1 MNLFLDKLPELDNDF
16 RKEAG
21 FASRLSEN
29 VENWPQELTSELY
42 KQLPFLSDY
51 EVSVNLDK
59 AEPQRGYAFGYADI
73 ANKTERPE
81 IEHTDAGLPH
91 IRIPLVV
98 QERAVKPF
106 SVFLD
111 GEKVLPL
118 SEERVREVLFN
129 PGTFDLST
137 KQPQDPSL
145 VEQLQPP
152 TRSGMGMGGEYKQAS
167 ADLDKEAGIKDRAAK
182 HLGDVVGDAVGQ
194 VGKRYAPHVAGG
206 VAGTTGLVGGAA
218 YVGGKKGGK
227 AGVRAEI
234 EKARVAAG
242 LSKTAAAQQIQ
253 KYTGTSGLGDIVA
266 EWMKDVGTLKNLD
279 LDEEYQLREKVAFNH
294 MSKPQWDAIYKSDNV
309 QKLVAKNGTMAHP
322 EVINKVYE
330 MASKVFGFH
339 PKVYSKPPGMQAAA
353 GGAKAAGGA
362 AKPAA
367 AAAKPATPKPAA
379 AGGAPAKPVK
389 TPALPPKT
397 KGASARPSLLMAIAS
412 TIREKDREAFIDK
425 VAADPTLVAG
435 FSRSGISKV
444 LVEAFDNTKYASTAD
459 VMQTLADRIDPT
471 CVTIQ
476 RLPGGDF
483 LFKSAAN
490 TAFNPQSAQGQVV
503 PGPEAADAI
512 GAGSAQAMQPGQT
525 ATAVADPVEPPNPLA
540 EQEAEAPA
548 MEGNEKVCDEF
559 GEWLVQ
565 DAMGNRLLGWVF
577 PMTLAWDGNFTP
589 QPLALFTNGSAYAF
603 QDAIAGELVGKSCT
617 FPVDVPRGDGVFY
630 SVENGRAICTS
641 PLTIGSAAA
650 GPDGQT
656 SFMGQDLMGAP
667 VQVHV
672 AEGIGQP
679 TRVSDTEYA
688 LPSTW
693 KFMRLNN
700 QTQLATDPSQMNK
713 MAAIKEMNSGVTL
726 FYNGT
731 YNLEGGCGLSK
742 LAQEF
747 RYDLDPMTA
756 EFMLGVLG
764 VHGTVA
770 KQKVAEA
777 RRKGSVKLAGL
788 KSITLLS
795 ERYNEATK
803 TASEMIEK
811 LPNLQRDLLKEAASV
826 QDEGTVDSMLAL
838 NFINPENMAVFVS
851 YMPELEQSSEK
862 LAEMLLSCYVGM
874 NQLPEGAIERGMKN
888 LEEVISGLKSL
899 QHSEG

>member
-1 MNLFLDKLPELDNDF
+1 MDLFLDKLPELDNDF

-59 AEPQRGYAFGYADI
+59 AEPQRGFAFGYADI
-73 ANKTERPE
+73 SNKTERPE

-111 GEKVLPL
+111 GEKVMPL

-137 KQPQDPSL
+137 TQPKDPSL

-152 TRSGMGMGGEYKQAS
+152 SRSGMGNGGEYKQAS
-167 ADLDKEAGIKDRAAK
+167 VTKTAGAKEWATK
-182 HLGDVVGDAVGQ
+182 HVGDVAEKVVGQ
-194 VGKRYAPHVAGG
+194 VGKKYAPHAAAG
-206 VAGTTGLVGGAA
+206 VAGTAGLIGGAS
-218 YVGGKKGGK
+218 YVGAKKGAK
-227 AGVRAEI
+227 AGIKSEV
-234 EKARVAAG
+234 EKAKATAG
-242 LSKTAAAQQIQ
+242 LQKTAAMQTIS
-253 KYTGTSGLGDIVA
+253 KFIGDGGLQDIVDA
-266 EWMKDVGTLKNLD
+266 WMSQCVPAMSPK
-279 LDEEYQLREKVAFNH
+279 EKVAFNH
-294 MSKPQWDAIYKSDNV
+294 MSKPQWDAIYKSDNI
-309 QKLVAKNGTMAHP
+309 QKIVAKQGTMAHP

-339 PKVYSKPPGMQAAA
+339 PKVYSKPPGA
-353 GGAKAAGGA
+353 GGAAGAKSAAGGA
-362 AKPAA
+362 AKPAGA
-367 AAAKPATPKPAA
+367 GAKPAAK
-379 AGGAPAKPVK
+379 APAP
-389 TPALPPKT
+389 PPKT
-397 KGASARPSLLMAIAS
+397 KSSSARPSLLLAIAP
-412 TIREKDREAFIDK
+412 TIREKDRDTFIDK
-425 VAADPTLVAG
+425 VAADPTLRAG
-435 FSRSGISKV
+435 FSRSGISRV
-444 LVEAFDNTKYASTAD
+444 LVEALDNTKHASIAE
-459 VMQTLADRIDPT
+459 VMETLADRIEPT

-476 RLPGGDF
+476 KLPGGDF

-503 PGPEAADAI
+503 PGPEAADAM

-525 ATAVADPVEPPNPLA
+525 ATAVADPVEPPNPLPEDGA
-540 EQEAEAPA
+540 QPEPITYET
-548 MEGNEKVCDEF
+548 NERIVDEF

-577 PMTLAWDGNFTP
+577 PQTLAWDGSFTP

-603 QDAIAGELVGKSCT
+603 QDTIAGELVGKSCT
-617 FPVDVPRGDGVFY
+617 FPVDAPRGDGVFY
-630 SVENGRAICTS
+630 STENGRAICTA
-641 PLTIGSAAA
+641 PMTIGSAAM
-650 GPDGQT
+650 GPDGAS

-667 VQVHV
+667 IQVHL
-672 AEGIGQP
+672 ADGLSEP

-688 LPSTW
+688 LPKSW

-700 QTQLATDPSQMNK
+700 QTQLATDPVQMNK
-713 MAAIKEMNSGVTL
+713 AASIKEMNSGVTL
-726 FYNGT
+726 FYNGA
-731 YNLEGGCGLSK
+731 YNLEGGCGLAK
-742 LAQEF
+742 LAHQF

-764 VHGTVA
+764 VHGTTA

-788 KSITLLS
+788 KNITLLS
-795 ERYNEATK
+795 ERYESASK
-803 TASEMIEK
+803 TASAMIAK
-811 LPNLQRDLLKEAASV
+811 LPDMRRDLLKEAASV

-851 YMPELEQSSEK
+851 YMPELEESSEK

-888 LEEVISGLKSL
+888 LEEVISGLKAL

>member
-59 AEPQRGYAFGYADI
+59 AEPQRGFAFGYADI
-73 ANKTERPE
+73 SNKTERPE
-81 IEHTDAGLPH
+81 VEHTDAGLPH

-106 SVFLD
+106 SIFLD

-137 KQPQDPSL
+137 QQPKDPSL

-152 TRSGMGMGGEYKQAS
+152 TRSGMGTGGEYKQAS
-167 ADLDKEAGIKDRAAK
+167 ANFGARTKAQIQEFYVNRAKTAGLKDRAAK
-182 HLGDVVGDAVGQ
+182 VVGDVAEKAIGQ
-194 VGKRYAPHVAGG
+194 VGKKYLPHAAAGLAASAG
-206 VAGTTGLVGGAA
+206 VVGGAS
-218 YVGGKKGGK
+218 YVGGKKGAK
-227 AGVRAEI
+227 AGVRAEVD
-234 EKARVAAG
+234 KARVQSG
-242 LSKTAAAQQIQ
+242 LSKTAAMQTIS
-253 KYTGTSGLGDIVA
+253 KFIGTGGLQDIVD
-266 EWMKDVGTLKNLD
+266 EWMSQCVPAMSPK
-279 LDEEYQLREKVAFNH
+279 EKVAFNH
-294 MSKPQWDAIYKSDNV
+294 MSKPQWDAIYQSDGI
-309 QKLVAKNGTMAHP
+309 QKIVAKQGTMAHP

-339 PKVYSKPPGMQAAA
+339 PKVYSKPPG
-353 GGAKAAGGA
+353 AGGA
-362 AKPAA
+362 AGAKPASGGTAKPAA
-367 AAAKPATPKPAA
+367 
-379 AGGAPAKPVK
+379 K
-389 TPALPPKT
+389 TPAPPAKT
-397 KGASARPSLLMAIAS
+397 KTSSARPSLLMAIAP
-412 TIREKDREAFIDK
+412 TIREKDRDAFIEK
-425 VAADPTLVAG
+425 VASDPTLRAG

-444 LVEAFDNTKYASTAD
+444 LVEAFDNTKYASGGE
-459 VMQTLADRIDPT
+459 VMQSLADRIQPT
-471 CVTIQ
+471 CVTVQ
-476 RLPGGDF
+476 KLPGGDF
-483 LFKSAAN
+483 LFKMAAN
-490 TAFNPQSAQGQVV
+490 TAFNPKSAKGQVV
-503 PGPEAADAI
+503 PGPQAAQEM
-512 GAGSAQAMQPGQT
+512 GEGSAQAMQPGQT

-540 EQEAEAPA
+540 EQEEQEPITY
-548 MEGNEKVCDEF
+548 ETNERIVDEF

-577 PMTLAWDGNFTP
+577 PQTLAWDGSFTP

-603 QDAIAGELVGKSCT
+603 QDTIAGELVGKSCT
-617 FPVDVPRGDGVFY
+617 FPVDAPRGDGVFY

-641 PLTIGSAAA
+641 PLTIGSAAM
-650 GPDGQT
+650 GPDGAS

-667 VQVHV
+667 VQVHLT
-672 AEGIGQP
+672 EGISQP

-688 LPSTW
+688 LPMSW

-700 QTQLATDPSQMNK
+700 QTQLATDPVQMNK
-713 MAAIKEMNSGVTL
+713 AASIREMNSGVTI
-726 FYNGT
+726 FYNGA
-731 YNLEGGCGLSK
+731 YNLEGGCGLAK
-742 LAQEF
+742 LAHEF

-764 VHGTVA
+764 VNGITA

-777 RRKGSVKLAGL
+777 RRKGTVKLAGL

-795 ERYNEATK
+795 ERYEEATK
-803 TASEMIEK
+803 VASEMIAK
-811 LPNLQRDLLKEAASV
+811 LPDMRCDLLKEAASM

-851 YMPELEQSSEK
+851 YMPELEESSEK

-874 NQLPEGAIERGMKN
+874 NQLPEGAIERGMKS

-899 QHSEG
+899 QHSGS

>member
-1 MNLFLDKLPELDNDF
+1 MDLFLDKLPELDNDF

-21 FASRLSEN
+21 FGSRLSEN

-111 GEKVLPL
+111 GEKVMPL

-152 TRSGMGMGGEYKQAS
+152 TRSGMGMGGEYKMAS
-167 ADLDKEAGIKDRAAK
+167 AEKAAGIKDTISRHA
-182 HLGDVVGDAVGQ
+182 GDVAEKVVGQ
-194 VGKRYAPHVAGG
+194 VGKKYLPHAAVGA
-206 VAGTTGLVGGAA
+206 AGTAGVIGGAS
-218 YVGGKKGGK
+218 YVGAKKGAK
-227 AGVRAEI
+227 AGVKSE
-234 EKARVAAG
+234 VQ
-242 LSKTAAAQQIQ
+242 KTASVQQVQKFTGQAGFGLAA
-253 KYTGTSGLGDIVA
+253 IVD
-266 EWMKDVGTLKNLD
+266 EWMKDVGTIKNLD
-279 LDEEYQLREKVAFNH
+279 MDEEMQFREKVAFNH
-294 MSKPQWDAIYKSDNV
+294 MSKPQWDAIYKSDNI

-367 AAAKPATPKPAA
+367 KPATAATPKPAA
-379 AGGAPAKPVK
+379 GEASAKPAK
-389 TPALPPKT
+389 TPAPPPKT
-397 KGASARPSLLMAIAS
+397 KGASARPSLLLAIAP
-412 TIREKDREAFIDK
+412 TIREKDRDAFIDK
-425 VAADPTLVAG
+425 VASDPTLVAG

-444 LVEAFDNTKYASTAD
+444 LVEAFDNTKQASTAE
-459 VMQTLADRIDPT
+459 VMAILADRIEPT
-471 CVTIQ
+471 CVTVQ
-476 RLPGGDF
+476 KLPGGDF

-503 PGPEAADAI
+503 PGPEAAGAL

-540 EQEAEAPA
+540 EQEAPAEAPSY
-548 MEGNEKVCDEF
+548 EGNERVADEF

-577 PMTLAWDGNFTP
+577 PQTLAWDGSFTP
-589 QPLALFTNGSAYAF
+589 QPVALFTNGSAYAF

-617 FPVDVPRGDGVFY
+617 FPTDPPRGDGVFY

-641 PLTIGSAAA
+641 PLTIGSAAM
-650 GPDGQT
+650 GPDGQS

-667 VQVHV
+667 VQVHL
-672 AEGIGQP
+672 AEGLSQP
-679 TRVSDTEYA
+679 ARISDTEYA
-688 LPSTW
+688 LPKSW

-713 MAAIKEMNSGVTL
+713 MAMIREMNSGVTL
-726 FYNGT
+726 FYNGA
-731 YNLEGGCGLSK
+731 YNLEGGCGLAK
-742 LAQEF
+742 LAHEF

-764 VHGTVA
+764 VHGTTA

-795 ERYNEATK
+795 ERYSEATK
-803 TASEMIEK
+803 VASAMISK
-811 LPNLQRDLLKEAASV
+811 LPNFQRDLLKEAAAV